1 MFDFVRNNVKILQL
15 LLLPLI
21 LISFVIVGVEQG
33 YSSLREDSNDLAH
46 VDGKA
51 IKRAEF
57 ENELRTQEDRIRA
70 QAAQMQ
76 RRVDERLFESPE
88 FRQQALDAVLR
99 REVLAGAVD
108 KLGLRVSDARLQ
120 RLFASDPNLAPI
132 RNADGSI
139 NQEFLADRRMSS
151 AAFGEQLRA
160 DYSSQQVLRGVG
172 GTAIASATASNT
184 ALDALLQRR
193 EVQVARFEAK
203 NYLAQAQP
211 TDADLKKFY
220 DDPAN
225 AKRFEAPEQASV
237 EYLQLDI
244 DALKAGVSV
253 SEADV
258 RKFYD
263 NPANASR
270 FVQSP
275 EERRVS
281 HILIKADQA
290 APQAQR
296 DAARAKAQALLE
308 QVRKNPAAF
317 AELAKQ
323 NSQDEVSAAKG
334 GDLDFFPRKTMVPAF
349 EDAAFALKEGQISEL
364 VQTDYGFHILRVTG
378 VHAEVRQPFEAV
390 RAAIEGELKADQAK
404 RAYAQ
409 AAEQFTNTVYE
420 QSDSLKPAA
429 DLLKL
434 KVRTATLTRPPLPGT
449 PPELADAKL
458 LKAVF
463 DPSGIKAKRNTDA
476 IDVGG
481 NRLVSARV
489 VQHQPARRLPL
500 ADVEAVVRGAWITQ
514 RTAEL
519 AKADAKR
526 QMDAWQKD
534 PAKPG
539 LSAPEIL
546 NRTPENPQSID
557 LVQPV
562 MHAAA
567 DKLPVWLTVG
577 LAGQGTAV
585 VRINKVLPADVPAK
599 DRDAAQGQYASLW
612 GNAEDRAYYEALKK
626 RLKVETSKAAAA
638 AISGADA
645 ASAAQ

>member
-1 MFDFVRNNVKILQL
+1 MFDFVRNNAKIFQL
-15 LLLPLI
+15 VLLPLI
-21 LISFVIVGVEQG
+21 LVSFVIVGVEQG
-33 YSSLREDSNDLAH
+33 YSSLHGDSNDLVH
-46 VDGKA
+46 VDGRPP
-51 IKRAEF
+51 ITRALY
-57 ENELRTQEDRIRA
+57 ENELRSQEDRIRA
-70 QAAQMQ
+70 QAAQME
-76 RRVDERLFESPE
+76 RKVDPRMFESAE
-88 FRQQALDAVLR
+88 FRQQALDTVVR
-99 REVLAGAVD
+99 REVLAAAVD

-120 RLFASDPNLAPI
+120 RLFASDPQLAPI

-139 NQEFLADRRMSS
+139 SQEFLAARRMSS
-151 AAFGEQLRA
+151 AQFAEELRA
-160 DYSSQQVLRGVG
+160 DYSTQQVLRGVG
-172 GTAIASATASNT
+172 GTAPASSIASNT

-225 AKRFEAPEQASV
+225 AKRFEAPEQASI

-244 DALKAGVSV
+244 DALKAGATV
-253 SEADV
+253 SEQEV

-263 NPANASR
+263 EHRAR

-281 HILIKADQA
+281 HILIKADQS

-308 QVRKNPAAF
+308 QARKNPAAF
-317 AELAKQ
+317 AELARQ

-349 EDAAFALKEGQISEL
+349 EDAAFAMKEGQISDV

-378 VHAEVRQPFEAV
+378 VHNEVIKPYEAV
-390 RAAIEGELKADQAK
+390 RAEIEGELKADQAK

-420 QSDSLKPAA
+420 QADSLKPAA

-434 KVRTATLTRPPLPGT
+434 QVRKAVLTRPARAGM

-463 DPSGIKAKRNTDA
+463 DPNGIKLKRNTDA
-476 IDVGG
+476 IEVGG
-481 NRLVSARV
+481 NKLISARV
-489 VQHQPARRLPL
+489 VQYQAARRLPL
-500 ADVEAVVRGAWITQ
+500 AEVEALVRGAWITQ
-514 RTAEL
+514 RIAEL
-519 AKADAKR
+519 AKEDAKR

-534 PAKPG
+534 PAKAG
-539 LSAPEIL
+539 LSAPEVL
-546 NRTPENPQSID
+546 GRTPTNPLSMDI
-557 LVQPV
+557 VQPV

-567 DKLPVWLTVG
+567 DKLPVWLSVD

-599 DRDAAQGQYASLW
+599 DRETALGQYAGLW
-612 GNAEDRAYYEALKK
+612 GHAEEQAYYEALKK
-626 RLKVETSKAAAA
+626 RLKVEVSPAAAA
-638 AISGADA
+638 AVAGASSPDA
-645 ASAAQ
+645 GQ

>member
-1 MFDFVRNNVKILQL
+1 MFDFVRNNAKIFQL
-15 LLLPLI
+15 ILLPLI
-21 LISFVIVGVEQG
+21 LIAFVVVGVNQDFSG
-33 YSSLREDSNDLAH
+33 LTGSKDLVH
-46 VDGKA
+46 VDGRPPITQA
-51 IKRAEF
+51 HY
-57 ENELRTQEDRIRA
+57 ENELRTEEDRIRA
-70 QAAQMQ
+70 QAAQM
-76 RRVDERLFESPE
+76 ERKIDPRIFESAE
-88 FRQQALDAVLR
+88 FRQRALDAVVR
-99 REVLAGAVD
+99 REVLAAAVD

-120 RLFASDPNLAPI
+120 RLFAADPQLAPI

-139 NQEFLADRRMSS
+139 SQEFLSARRMSS
-151 AAFGEQLRA
+151 AQFAEELRA
-160 DYSSQQVLRGVG
+160 EYSTQQVLHGVS
-172 GTAIASATASNT
+172 GTATPSSVASNT

-225 AKRFEAPEQASV
+225 AKRFEAPEQAAI
-237 EYLQLDI
+237 EYIQLDI
-244 DALKAGVSV
+244 DALKAGVTV
-253 SEADV
+253 SEQEV

-263 NPANASR
+263 DHKSR

-317 AELAKQ
+317 AELARQ

-349 EDAAFALKEGQISEL
+349 EDAAFALKEGQTSDL
-364 VQTDYGFHILRVTG
+364 VQTEYGFHILRVTG
-378 VHAEVRQPFEAV
+378 VRNEVSKPFEAV
-390 RAAIEGELKADQAK
+390 RAEIENELKADQAK
-404 RAYAQ
+404 RSYAQ
-409 AAEQFTNTVYE
+409 AAEQFTNIVYE

-434 KVRTATLTRPPLPGT
+434 QVRKASLTRPAQPGL

-463 DPSGIKAKRNTDA
+463 DPNNIKLKRNTDA
-476 IDVGG
+476 VDVGG
-481 NRLVSARV
+481 NKLIAARV
-489 VQHQPARRLPL
+489 LQYQAARRLPL
-500 ADVEAVVRGAWITQ
+500 SDVEAMVRGAWIAQ
-514 RTAEL
+514 RISEL
-519 AKADAKR
+519 AKEDAKR

-534 PAKPG
+534 PAKAG

-546 NRTPENPQSID
+546 SSVPANPQSMD

-562 MHAAA
+562 MRAAA
-567 DKLPVWLTVG
+567 DKLPAWVTVD

-599 DRDAAQGQYASLW
+599 DRDAALGQYAGLW
-612 GNAEDRAYYEALKK
+612 GRAEEQAYYEALKK
-626 RLKVETSKAAAA
+626 RLKVEVTPAAAA
-638 AISGADA
+638 AIAA
-645 ASAAQ
+645 ASSAEAGQ